1 MSELEYKALT
11 RSELEEIRIA
21 NYLTFSTIATEQFGK
36 TRRERLDGHNLAERN
51 ARVFALNMRGPL
63 TYKERDKVMED
74 MMRQV
79 LLEWYDEHTAAQLS
93 ADDEDTGIFAGFEWN
108 ADGTFNKYGGA

>member
-1 MSELEYKALT
+1 MCGPGCEDAGKIT
-11 RSELEEIRIA
+11 VGRVRSDTSCSPADQEHTPRSSKKSSRA
-21 NYLTFSTIATEQFGK
+21 SSK
-36 TRRERLDGHNLAERN
+36 DS
-51 ARVFALNMRGPL
+51 L

-93 ADDEDTGIFAGFEWN
+93 ADDEDNGIFAGFEWN